1 MGFTTVVVP
10 SYGGRRSPP
19 SPAPGTGSGSGG
31 SSAGGGS
38 AAHAPSAGGA
48 ATGPGLGVVRCGS
61 IFEVLTV
68 GLGAADFNEIR
79 SRLRSAA
86 PRKRFR
92 SQEEQEDLE
101 RQHGVAGAGD
111 DNLHGTIVDGD
122 DDYSDDV
129 EG

>member
-19 SPAPGTGSGSGG
+19 SPAPGTGSGS
-31 SSAGGGS
+31 SGGS
-38 AAHAPSAGGA
+38 AAHASPAGGP
-48 ATGPGLGVVRCGS
+48 ATGPGLGVVRCSS

-101 RQHGVAGAGD
+101 SQQGGVGAGD
-111 DNLHGTIVDGD
+111 DSLHGTIVDGD
-122 DDYSDDV
+122 DDDFSDDV